1 MAQVQVIIWVR
12 DNPSHGVLPSERL
25 QWWTWML
32 GLSVLHQGF
41 PIASAGLIQT
51 VDSLSGVVKS
61 VGVVVETWRGEERDG
76 VGMVGCQ

>member
-1 MAQVQVIIWVR
+1 
-12 DNPSHGVLPSERL
+12 
-25 QWWTWML
+25 ML

-61 VGVVVETWRGEERDG
+61 VGVVDETWRGEERDG